1 MRLRGGLVEGTVE
14 GLRQLLGIA
23 AMVTIIDG
31 YNVTM
36 QGWPALDRTAQ
47 RDTLVRSLGSLQ
59 AQVASAIHVVFD
71 GDADGAR
78 PHVAAPLPIRVH
90 FSHADTE
97 ADDVILSTV
106 ADLPTDTPVLVVSSD
121 RRVTD
126 GARRLGANVASSS
139 ELLEL
144 LRA

>member
-1 MRLRGGLVEGTVE
+1 ME
-14 GLRQLLGIA
+14 GLRQLLANA
-23 AMVTIIDG
+23 AMVVIVDG

-36 QGWPALDRTAQ
+36 QGWPSLDGPAQ

-59 AQVASAIHVVFD
+59 ARVASTIHVVFD

-78 PHVAAPLPIRVH
+78 PHVAVPLPIRVH
-90 FSHADTE
+90 FSDAETE